1 MSKNT
6 GASKFRKVNVD
17 QFDEDQYIDDEDDQ
31 EADIG
36 PNEGEVNA
44 LLAQSK
50 QKEALVAAL
59 KNPPIGCKNQATKDK
74 TTNLVVRVLQSFKN
88 NEIEGCVKTLDSKS
102 IDVLMKY
109 IYKGFEF
116 PTDNSSA
123 TLLGWHDKVFARAG
137 QGSIIRVLT
146 DKKRL

>member
-1 MSKNT
+1 MAKNT
-6 GASKFRKVNVD
+6 GASKFRKVDVD
-17 QFDEDQYIDDEDDQ
+17 QFDEDKYVDEDDDQ
-31 EADIG
+31 EVDVG
-36 PNEGEVNA
+36 PNEGEINA

-59 KNPPIGCKNQATKDK
+59 KNPPVGCKNQALKDK

-102 IDVLMKY
+102 VDILMKY

-123 TLLGWHDKVFARAG
+123 TLLSWHDKVFARAG